1 MMIKMAM
8 GISQP
13 AGRSR
18 TFSDHG
24 RSFCT
29 DRLATRPGCLGGR
42 QNGDAYSDDLVVL
55 YCNDDC

>member
-8 GISQP
+8 GINQP

-29 DRLATRPGCLGGR
+29 DGLATRT
-42 QNGDAYSDDLVVL
+42 D
-55 YCNDDC
+55 